1 MFKRVLKWFSKDSGD
16 DEASKS
22 GFIVTVSKFDDD
34 LGMNRTDILIVG
46 KDEETNICG
55 MAGSEEI
62 HKVILFDGNILM
74 YTAGEKSNIMLSP
87 FKSVEYLEG
96 TLKVMKAQGIKR
108 VLGWDMPID

>member
-22 GFIVTVSKFDDD
+22 GFIVTVNKFDDD

-46 KDEETNICG
+46 KDEEANICG

-62 HKVILFDGNILM
+62 HKVVLFDGNILM

-96 TLKVMKAQGIKR
+96 TLKVMKAQGVKN

>member
-16 DEASKS
+16 DEASKF

-46 KDEETNICG
+46 KDEENNICG

-62 HKVILFDGNILM
+62 HKITLFDGNILM

-96 TLKVMKAQGIKR
+96 TLKVMRAQGIKH

>member
-16 DEASKS
+16 NEASKS
-22 GFIVTVSKFDDD
+22 GFIVTISKFDDE

-46 KDEETNICG
+46 KNEESNVCG

-62 HKVILFDGNILM
+62 HKVVLFDGNILM

-96 TLKVMKAQGIKR
+96 TLKVMKAQGVKR

>member
-46 KDEETNICG
+46 KDEEANICG

-62 HKVILFDGNILM
+62 HKVVLFDGNILM

-96 TLKVMKAQGIKR
+96 ILKVMKAQGVKN
-108 VLGWDMPID
+108 VLGWDIPID

>member
-1 MFKRVLKWFSKDSGD
+1 MFKRILNWFSKDSGD
-16 DEASKS
+16 DEAGKS
-22 GFIVTVSKFDDD
+22 GFIVTVSKFDDE

-62 HKVILFDGNILM
+62 HKVTLFDGNILM

>member
-1 MFKRVLKWFSKDSGD
+1 MFKRVLNWFSKDSGD

-22 GFIVTVSKFDDD
+22 GFIVTVSKFDDE

-62 HKVILFDGNILM
+62 HKVTLFDGNILM
-74 YTAGEKSNIMLSP
+74 YTAGEKSNILLSP

>member
-46 KDEETNICG
+46 KDEEANICG

-62 HKVILFDGNILM
+62 HKVALFDGNILM

-96 TLKVMKAQGIKR
+96 TLKVMKTQGIKR

>member
-1 MFKRVLKWFSKDSGD
+1 MFKRILNWFSKDSGD

-22 GFIVTVSKFDDD
+22 GFIVTISKFDED
-34 LGMNRTDILIVG
+34 LGANRTDILIVG
-46 KDEETNICG
+46 KDEESNVCS

-62 HKVILFDGNILM
+62 HKVSLFDGNILM
-74 YTAGEKSNIMLSP
+74 YTAGVKSNIMLSP
-87 FKSVEYLEG
+87 FKSIEYLEG

>member
-1 MFKRVLKWFSKDSGD
+1 MFKRVLNWFSKDSGD

-22 GFIVTVSKFDDD
+22 GFIVTVSKFDDE
-34 LGMNRTDILIVG
+34 LGMNRTDILIVS

-62 HKVILFDGNILM
+62 HKVTLFDGNILM

-87 FKSVEYLEG
+87 FKSIEYLDG
-96 TLKVMKAQGIKR
+96 MLKVMKAQGVKY

>member
-1 MFKRVLKWFSKDSGD
+1 MFKRILNWFSKDSGD

-22 GFIVTVSKFDDD
+22 GFIVTVSKFDDE

-62 HKVILFDGNILM
+62 HKVTLFDGNILM

-96 TLKVMKAQGIKR
+96 TLKVMKTQGIKR

>member
-46 KDEETNICG
+46 KDEEANICG

-96 TLKVMKAQGIKR
+96 TLKVMKAQGVKR

>member
-22 GFIVTVSKFDDD
+22 GFIVTVSKFDDE

-46 KDEETNICG
+46 KDEEANICG

-62 HKVILFDGNILM
+62 HKVTLFDGNILM

-96 TLKVMKAQGIKR
+96 MLKVMKAQGVKH

>member
-46 KDEETNICG
+46 KDEEANICG

-108 VLGWDMPID
+108 VLGWDMSID

>member
-1 MFKRVLKWFSKDSGD
+1 MFKRVLNWFSKDSVD

-22 GFIVTVSKFDDD
+22 GFIVTVSKFDDE

-62 HKVILFDGNILM
+62 HKVTLFDGNILM

>member
-46 KDEETNICG
+46 KDEEANICG

-62 HKVILFDGNILM
+62 HKVVLFDGNILM

-96 TLKVMKAQGIKR
+96 TLKVMKAQGVKR

>member
-46 KDEETNICG
+46 KDEEANICG

-62 HKVILFDGNILM
+62 HKVVLFDGNILM

-96 TLKVMKAQGIKR
+96 TLKVMKAQGVKH
-108 VLGWDMPID
+108 VLGWDMSID